1 MTLGRANEKD
11 PLLKASTSFHN
22 MSLTTNNQI
31 SLSFSPF
38 VASSCAYDDESI
50 QSYNDLNMVLLPA
63 DPLATC
69 LGAQFHSWLIL
80 DHLAH
85 AQN

>member
-1 MTLGRANEKD
+1 MTIGRNNERD

-22 MSLTTNNQI
+22 ISYTTNNQI

-50 QSYNDLNMVLLPA
+50 QSYNELAMVLII
-63 DPLATC
+63 C
-69 LGAQFHSWLIL
+69 LF
-80 DHLAH
+80 
-85 AQN
+85 N